1 MVKNSQKKATQRKE
15 KVPQKVISRA
25 EYREVIRS
33 KVCKN
38 KEKSKAKPVFYDQMK
53 ELLN

>member
-1 MVKNSQKKATQRKE
+1 MVKNSQKKATQRKG